1 VHNGQRS
8 YSFYTDPNATY
19 KFLIGSQVLNYVQ
32 IVKAR
37 FETLR
42 SEKAGL
48 DENIFTRFSF
58 WGYLNFKQLQGFDM
72 FSFGSEK
79 TPQQSEKEGLY
90 FANLGITMDFTL
102 LANGTTSSQ
111 EFAFDAGLASYDIS
125 QSEVR
130 ANSLFNRFPL
140 KVTSILQSD
149 GRGSPSDLGFLPIRT
164 PKDFKA
170 LRLTK
175 DWYAINFELNLGSMG
190 ALAARAGF
198 SAALLV
204 AWSPAETTARAETQI
219 KLPGTGGGKKLLSLQ
234 GVLKLSIQYFE
245 FKVKK
250 IAGPITNAEDWEYQ
264 LFFKNAGLSV
274 LGKKLPTSG
283 TIYMILFGDPLRQL
297 EPGSLAWYAAYMAN
311 KKPELLTDGSG

>member
-1 VHNGQRS
+1 
-8 YSFYTDPNATY
+8 
-19 KFLIGSQVLNYVQ
+19 
-32 IVKAR
+32 
-37 FETLR
+37 LR

-58 WGYLNFKQLQGFDM
+58 WGYLNFKQLTGFDM
-72 FSFGSEK
+72 FSFGSQK
-79 TPQQSEKEGLY
+79 TPEQSEKEGLY

-102 LANGTTSSQ
+102 LANGTTTSQ
-111 EFAFDAGLASYDIS
+111 EFDFDAGLASYDIS

-130 ANSLFNRFPL
+130 ENSLFNRFPL

-149 GRGSPSDLGFLPIRT
+149 GRGSPSDLGFLPVRT

-204 AWSPAETTARAETQI
+204 AWSPSEATARAETQI

-245 FKVKK
+245 FKVKSIMGSK
-250 IAGPITNAEDWEYQ
+250 DLEYQ
-264 LFFKNAGLSV
+264 LLFKNAGLS
-274 LGKKLPTSG
+274 LIGKKLPSSG
-283 TIYMILFGDPLRQL
+283 TIDMTLSGDPYRQL
-297 EPGSLAWYAAYMAN
+297 EPGSLAWNAAYWP
-311 KKPELLTDGSG
+311 KEKPKLLSDGSNAKG

>member
-1 VHNGQRS
+1 
-8 YSFYTDPNATY
+8 
-19 KFLIGSQVLNYVQ
+19 
-32 IVKAR
+32 
-37 FETLR
+37 
-42 SEKAGL
+42 
-48 DENIFTRFSF
+48 
-58 WGYLNFKQLQGFDM
+58 M
-72 FSFGSEK
+72 
-79 TPQQSEKEGLY
+79 
-90 FANLGITMDFTL
+90 
-102 LANGTTSSQ
+102 
-111 EFAFDAGLASYDIS
+111 
-125 QSEVR
+125 
-130 ANSLFNRFPL
+130 
-140 KVTSILQSD
+140 QSD
-149 GRGSPSDLGFLPIRT
+149 GRGGLADLGFLPVRT
-164 PKDFKA
+164 PKEFRA

-283 TIYMILFGDPLRQL
+283 TIDMLLAGDPHRQL
-297 EPGSLAWYAAYMAN
+297 EPGSLAWSAAYWP
-311 KKPELLTDGSG
+311 KEKPKLLS